1 MKNKKT
7 KFLINEVNLFYIKM
21 NASKHT
27 VEYISEKLGCDCSDI
42 VDIYNDSKKS
52 ETNLTQDML
61 RDERTHRGS
70 L

>member
-52 ETNLTQDML
+52 ETNLEL
-61 RDERTHRGS
+61 GGAKLLANFSE
-70 L
+70 

>member
-42 VDIYNDSKKS
+42 VDIYNDSKKIK
-52 ETNLTQDML
+52 T
-61 RDERTHRGS
+61 GYS
-70 L
+70 LKSGGNTR